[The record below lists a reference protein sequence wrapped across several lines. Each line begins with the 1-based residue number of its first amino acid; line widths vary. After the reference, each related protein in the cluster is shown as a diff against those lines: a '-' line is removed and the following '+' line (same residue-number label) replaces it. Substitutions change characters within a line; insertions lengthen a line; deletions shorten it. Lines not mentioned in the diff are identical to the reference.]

1 MLMPSETAMPAAD
14 YKCKLPLYCCVL
26 VRDGQERMEAAARE
40 EISEK
45 ETQKSAFSPSPAG
58 LCVCTCVSWLVS
70 HRQPWCKG
78 PPARVLVRCLDH
90 HMFSGTKRE
99 SSCCPPPSSA
109 NKQRGGCAS
118 VTGRVNG
125 NLHSHPV

>member
-1 MLMPSETAMPAAD
+1 MLMPSETAMPAAG

-58 LCVCTCVSWLVS
+58 LCVRTCVSWLVS
-70 HRQPWCKG
+70 HRQPWRKG
-78 PPARVLVRCLDH
+78 PAARVLVRCLDH
-90 HMFSGTKRE
+90 HTFSCSVIPHGNPVAVLLLHLQT
-99 SSCCPPPSSA
+99 SSGVVVP
-109 NKQRGGCAS
+109 QLQEG
-118 VTGRVNG
+118 
-125 NLHSHPV
+125 